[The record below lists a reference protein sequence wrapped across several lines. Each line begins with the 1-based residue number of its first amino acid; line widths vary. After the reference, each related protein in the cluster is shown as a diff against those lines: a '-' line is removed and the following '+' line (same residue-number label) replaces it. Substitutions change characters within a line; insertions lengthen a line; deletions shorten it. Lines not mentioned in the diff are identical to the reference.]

1 MINNI
6 IFNIDKYKKRID
18 NNTETKNNIHNIIK
32 EIANISIDTKD
43 IIIST
48 KTKTIKIMN
57 QNSNFRFILNRKY
70 NDLYK
75 IIKEKIDFFI
85 DKI

>member
-1 MINNI
+1 
-6 IFNIDKYKKRID
+6 
-18 NNTETKNNIHNIIK
+18 
-32 EIANISIDTKD
+32 
-43 IIIST
+43 
-48 KTKTIKIMN
+48 MN